1 MRRPTRP
8 VEGRWARA
16 VRPTEEGSASLEF
29 LVAGLILLVPI
40 AYLAVALGVVQT
52 HAWATQA
59 TARHVARAIAV
70 ASGPDAADGRA
81 ERIARAIADEY
92 GVEAGAIDLSVS
104 CPTSGACPQAGGLV
118 TVTARTEVPLP
129 LLPPV
134 LGLDRWA
141 RVPVEAVAVQRM
153 SRLWGTR

>member
-1 MRRPTRP
+1 MPRQTTRSDARP
-8 VEGRWARA
+8 ARTLGPA
-16 VRPTEEGSASLEF
+16 DEGSASLEF

-40 AYLAVALGVVQT
+40 TYLAVVLGVVHT
-52 HAWATQA
+52 HALATQA

-70 ASGPDAADGRA
+70 ASGPDAADGSA
-81 ERIARAIADEY
+81 ARIAQAIADEY
-92 GVEAGAIDLSVS
+92 GVEPGTIDLRVS
-104 CPTSGACPQAGGLV
+104 CPGAGVCPQAGGLV

-141 RVPVEAVAVQRM
+141 RVPVDAVAVQRM